1 MASGSGA
8 RYPERRVFGLVGAGA
23 AVVIGVVSVL
33 ELDDV
38 KVRDVVVIAAA
49 VGSYLLY
56 SVVRRFPAWVPFV
69 VACVAVTALNR
80 PDLRTEGAMFLVVIA
95 LAHLAL
101 NEPVRLIVLVC
112 GLGAVTAVGLL
123 AVFDGND
130 WSWHYWMAGFGVGWG
145 VGELGYRFRH
155 ARDELARTRALIADQ
170 AALDER
176 QRIARDVHDVL
187 GHSLTIVMLQ
197 LTAARH
203 LLRRDPEVADAA
215 LADAERVGRDSLEQV
230 RRTVGIL
237 RAAKPTSEHDR
248 GAPSPTLD
256 HLEDLLARYR
266 SAGLSVRAEVVG
278 PVSVLDTSR
287 SIAGYRIVQ
296 EAMTNVSKHSPT
308 AETEVTVQIDAVGG
322 ACRIVVA
329 SHGVSPPSRGFS
341 GQFGLVGMRERARS
355 VGGTVDA
362 GPVED
367 GWTVSAEL
375 PSLNDIAGA
384 GA

>member
-1 MASGSGA
+1 
-8 RYPERRVFGLVGAGA
+8 
-23 AVVIGVVSVL
+23 
-33 ELDDV
+33 
-38 KVRDVVVIAAA
+38 
-49 VGSYLLY
+49 
-56 SVVRRFPAWVPFV
+56 
-69 VACVAVTALNR
+69 
-80 PDLRTEGAMFLVVIA
+80 MFFVVIA

-112 GLGAVTAVGLL
+112 GIGAVTAVGML

-130 WSWHYWMAGFGVGWG
+130 GAGSTGWWGSESAGVSASSA
-145 VGELGYRFRH
+145 YRFRL

-230 RRTVGIL
+230 RRTVGML
-237 RAAKPTSEHDR
+237 RAGEPTSEHDR
-248 GAPSPTLD
+248 GAPSPTLED
-256 HLEDLLARYR
+256 LEDLLARYR

-278 PVSVLDTSR
+278 PVAVLDTSR

-296 EAMTNVSKHSPT
+296 EAMTNVSKHAPT
-308 AETEVTVQIDAVGG
+308 AETQRHG
-322 ACRIVVA
+322 ADR
-329 SHGVSPPSRGFS
+329 RGRRRVPHRRRQPRCQSAAARLLGSVRS
-341 GQFGLVGMRERARS
+341 GRHA
-355 VGGTVDA
+355 
-362 GPVED
+362 
-367 GWTVSAEL
+367 
-375 PSLNDIAGA
+375 
-384 GA
+384 